1 MLEHMEDTKETLQNY
16 TYPVRYE
23 QLHSKKCQ
31 QIITAAFLYHSDW
44 TLIERHA
51 VVYHYFSFVLHLRL
65 LG

>member
-16 TYPVRYE
+16 IRYE

-31 QIITAAFLYHSDW
+31 QITAAFLYHSDW